1 MFNNHE
7 ILELPQVPRERPILQ
22 NLINTARHDR
32 RVRRLKYWAAGN
44 LVAWSIYVLTFW
56 RPVTVVLATA
66 HTIYLP
72 AIIVG
77 GSNQ

>member
-1 MFNNHE
+1 MFNRHE

-22 NLINTARHDR
+22 NLINTARHNR
-32 RVRRLKYWAAGN
+32 KVRRLKYWASAN
-44 LVAWSIYVLTFW
+44 LVAWSIYVLLFW
-56 RPVTVVLATA
+56 HPVTLVLATT

-77 GSNQ
+77 GNNQ

>member
-1 MFNNHE
+1 MFNTHE

-22 NLINTARHDR
+22 NLINTARHSR

-44 LVAWSIYVLTFW
+44 LVGWSIYVLLFW
-56 RPVTVVLATA
+56 HPVTVVMATS

-72 AIIVG
+72 AIIVEG
-77 GSNQ
+77 DQ

>member
-1 MFNNHE
+1 MFTTHE

-32 RVRRLKYWAAGN
+32 RVRRLKYWASAN
-44 LVAWSIYVLTFW
+44 LVGWSIYVLAFW
-56 RPVTVVLATA
+56 HPVTLVMATS

-72 AIIVG
+72 AITVED
-77 GSNQ
+77 NQ